1 MRRYGIPPGDNA
13 LDRFLTGQGTMGFRG
28 LGGEVED
35 TVVPPKLWEAKVV
48 PQKGEMSEKGGW
60 QNLMP
65 VAASLPTAL
74 YNTTG
79 AASLRKDDEKD
90 KEKNKDKEAAA
101 ALDGDARISGSVN
114 VSVLIAMPS
123 PPKDGEELPE
133 LMLGTAAVPI
143 YTRTSR
149 TPAATGASSA
159 AGTSYFH
166 PSHANTAPATSH
178 PTRAQLLSLYKAAQ
192 DAKEGRKERAA
203 AVAQQQGEKRAAEET
218 QQQIDA
224 AAAADAGAAAAAPA
238 SRDRPVAVGSED
250 ADVVRAASPTMTADT
265 VTTAEEEVPQT
276 ATSTAAAGGSS
287 VPTPA
292 PAPALVLPSADTS
305 TSRNLRNPL
314 AA

>member
-13 LDRFLTGQGTMGFRG
+13 LDRFLTGQGSMGFRG

-35 TVVPPKLWEAKVV
+35 TLVPPKLWEAKVV
-48 PQKGEMSEKGGW
+48 PQKTDLSEKGGW

-74 YNTTG
+74 YSTTG

-123 PPKDGEELPE
+123 PPKGDGEELPE

-149 TPAATGASSA
+149 TPAAAAASSA

-166 PSHANTAPATSH
+166 PSHANNAPATSH

-218 QQQIDA
+218 QQQLDEGNSTA
-224 AAAADAGAAAAAPA
+224 AAA
-238 SRDRPVAVGSED
+238 SRDRPMAIGSED
-250 ADVVRAASPTMTADT
+250 VDVVRAASPTMTADT
-265 VTTAEEEVPQT
+265 VTTAGEE
-276 ATSTAAAGGSS
+276 ATPAAAAAPAASAAHSS
-287 VPTPA
+287 GPEA
-292 PAPALVLPSADTS
+292 APALVMPSADTS
-305 TSRNLRNPL
+305 ASRTGRTPL